1 MKKIY
6 IAILLAGLLMAG
18 TAGFSSAMTADEV
31 LDKMDQT
38 MEHSNQVA
46 VLSMTLTDK
55 KGIVQNRE
63 IKMFQKEGGKR
74 LIKFLKPADVKGTGF
89 LSLPGDE
96 MYIYMPALG
105 KVRRIASHVKN
116 QSFMG
121 TDFSYD
127 DMGGE
132 QYSGSSKTTSFTE
145 EGGKYLIE
153 VTAAKKDAT
162 YSRLKLIIDKNT
174 FIADKI
180 EFFDKAGKPFK
191 TMTNSNVE
199 KIGDSWVSKE
209 IKMVNVQEGHTT
221 VLKMTDISF
230 DSELSD
236 DIFTQRNLQK

>member
-1 MKKIY
+1 MSARKQ
-6 IAILLAGLLMAG
+6 ILILCLGLLVSG
-18 TAGFSSAMTADEV
+18 TANAMTADEV
-31 LDKMDQT
+31 LEKMDQT
-38 MEHSNQVA
+38 MSHSNQVS
-46 VLSMTLTDK
+46 VISLTLTDK
-55 KGIVQNRE
+55 KGIIQNRE
-63 IKMFQKEGGKR
+63 MKMFQKEGGKR

-132 QYSGSSKTTSFTE
+132 KYSGSGKTASLSE

-153 VTAAKKDAT
+153 VTATKKDAS
-162 YSRLKLIIDKNT
+162 YSRLKFIIDKNT

-180 EFFDKAGKPFK
+180 EFFDKAGRPFK
-191 TMTNSNVE
+191 TMTNSSVE
-199 KIGDSWVSKE
+199 KVGESWIPKE
-209 IKMVNVQEGHTT
+209 IKMVNIQEGHTT
-221 VLKMTDISF
+221 VLKMTNVSF
-230 DSELSD
+230 DNDLGD